1 MVILTH
7 IEYNIE
13 INGNFKEEF
22 MYEYIEGKVTVK
34 KIDYVAIDINGVAYK
49 LYISLKTYEKI
60 EKEVEKLYV
69 YTYVREDIL
78 KLYGFY
84 SEDERTLFEIM
95 LNANGVGP
103 KIAVAILSAYS
114 VSELRD
120 IIMDENEKLLSKVP
134 GIGVKKAQKLIL
146 DIKDKISKLSI
157 ENREENL
164 MGIQSEIELDI
175 MLAMESL
182 GYGAKDLEKFV
193 SKEEMKSYTSKEEA
207 IKEILKKIRK

>member
-1 MVILTH
+1 
-7 IEYNIE
+7 
-13 INGNFKEEF
+13 

-103 KIAVAILSAYS
+103 KIAVAILSTYS
-114 VSELRD
+114 VSELKD
-120 IIMDENEKLLSKVP
+120 IIINENEKLLSKVP

-193 SKEEMKSYTSKEEA
+193 SKEELKSYTSIEEA

>member
-22 MYEYIEGKVTVK
+22 MYEYIEGKVMVK
-34 KIDYVAIDINGVAYK
+34 KIDYVAININGAAYK

-95 LNANGVGP
+95 L
-103 KIAVAILSAYS
+103 K
-114 VSELRD
+114 
-120 IIMDENEKLLSKVP
+120 
-134 GIGVKKAQKLIL
+134 Q
-146 DIKDKISKLSI
+146 IS
-157 ENREENL
+157 
-164 MGIQSEIELDI
+164 
-175 MLAMESL
+175 
-182 GYGAKDLEKFV
+182 
-193 SKEEMKSYTSKEEA
+193 
-207 IKEILKKIRK
+207 